1 MLGLSYVCQI
11 CVLLAYL
18 TGKIMYLVVAKLSA
32 KQKHLGHKNER
43 PIRSNIANRQV
54 QPKTL
59 ISAEAKKLL
68 YQNI

>member
-32 KQKHLGHKNER
+32 KQKHLGY
-43 PIRSNIANRQV
+43 
-54 QPKTL
+54 
-59 ISAEAKKLL
+59 KK
-68 YQNI
+68 